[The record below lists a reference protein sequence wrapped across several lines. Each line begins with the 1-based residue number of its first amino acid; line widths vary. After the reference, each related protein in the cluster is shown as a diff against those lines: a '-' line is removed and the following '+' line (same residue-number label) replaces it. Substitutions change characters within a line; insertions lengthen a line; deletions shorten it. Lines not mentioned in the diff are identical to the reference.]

1 MGPARRYPHWLFGL
15 GRSLRKVGVKAYAE
29 VLSAEQTPLAV
40 TIGNPNLL
48 SNTEIRWK
56 LQVRVLP
63 ESEPPFDATVHALLP
78 QLNRPRPGTHVAV
91 LYDPKDHG
99 RVELDQQPVSTAETA
114 IEAITGAR
122 PDLAGAQVMGM
133 PMTDMIRQ
141 AIADP
146 NGFRDQMM
154 QRGTEMQQQQAMAA
168 MQAAQAQQPAPPA
181 SNDPVDR
188 LERLAALKDRG
199 LITDDEFEQQKRRIL
214 GEI

>member
-1 MGPARRYPHWLFGL
+1 MFGL
-15 GRSLRKVGVKAYAE
+15 GRSLRKVGVRTYAE
-29 VLSAEQTPLAV
+29 VISAEQTPISV

-48 SNTEIRWK
+48 GNTEIRWH
-56 LQVRVLP
+56 LQLRVLP
-63 ESEPPFDATVHALLP
+63 ESEPPFDASVHALLP
-78 QLNRPRPGTHVAV
+78 QLNQPRPGTRVAV
-91 LYDPKDHG
+91 LYDPKDHS
-99 RVELDQQPVSTAETA
+99 RVELDHQPVSTADSA
-114 IEAITGAR
+114 IDAITSAR

-146 NGFRDQMM
+146 NAFRAEMQ
-154 QRGTEMQQQQAMAA
+154 QRGAEIQQQAMAV
-168 MQAAQAQQPAPPA
+168 MQAAQAQAAQAPPATPA

-214 GEI
+214 GET